1 MRGCLLLLLTAC
13 RSDDEVEGRAR
24 ALLEAARRAKA
35 PEAPTEPVS
44 LTVENL
50 GVLRVDPGVD
60 CDGEDRATFLP
71 LILYSHSLVD
81 APSPR
86 QTLLTG
92 LACLWCARLGLFLG
106 IRIFVRGSDWRFVKL
121 MSGASYNFFGWVC
134 QGSWIFLQGLC
145 IWLAH
150 LRE

>member
-35 PEAPTEPVS
+35 PEAPTGPVS

-60 CDGEDRATFLP
+60 PADVSKASAQLRRWMAELNAPPAPLVERQHGGGGPGRHGGLGPPPASPAPPRTATASRSAATTAGPTGTLAPTLTTSRPVARPWQRIRAT
-71 LILYSHSLVD
+71 
-81 APSPR
+81 
-86 QTLLTG
+86 
-92 LACLWCARLGLFLG
+92 
-106 IRIFVRGSDWRFVKL
+106 
-121 MSGASYNFFGWVC
+121 
-134 QGSWIFLQGLC
+134 
-145 IWLAH
+145 
-150 LRE
+150 